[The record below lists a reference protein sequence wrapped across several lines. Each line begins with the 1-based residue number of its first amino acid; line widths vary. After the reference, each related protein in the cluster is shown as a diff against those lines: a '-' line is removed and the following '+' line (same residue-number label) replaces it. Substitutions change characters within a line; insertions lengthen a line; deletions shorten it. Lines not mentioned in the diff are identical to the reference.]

1 MYDDFAATF
10 GRRHLSLGEYEHRRG
25 VYHENRAFID
35 DWNAQATE
43 ADSHMLKLNQFA
55 DWSQVSMLWN
65 NCVLLVEVKPGVVCR
80 VANCQC
86 KHPCGR
92 SPCCR

>member
-10 GRRHLSLGEYEHRRG
+10 GRRHLSLGEYEHRRN
-25 VYHENRAFID
+25 VYHENRAFIE

-55 DWSQVSMLWN
+55 DWSQVSMYDWGMSAAR
-65 NCVLLVEVKPGVVCR
+65 C
-80 VANCQC
+80 A
-86 KHPCGR
+86 CG
-92 SPCCR
+92 SEA